1 MNTETQTICSDDG
14 WWAVQVRWA
23 NGNEHG
29 EWHTMGWVGSSDAQ
43 TLAEEWAKTIK
54 DHVTWEEDDGI

>member
-14 WWAVQVRWA
+14 WWAVQVRWV

-29 EWHTMGWVGSSDAQ
+29 RWHTMGLVGSDDAQ
-43 TLAEEWAKTIK
+43 TLAEEWAKIIK